1 MLRKIS
7 VISILG
13 LIILT
18 IFVKN
23 HTKKLDEDIFSIK
36 ENIIYLNSVK
46 ELVQLD
52 HDYLSSPE
60 KLSELYNLYFA
71 EELIHSSRENI
82 EIISNIEQINIENVN
97 KNNNE

>member
-7 VISILG
+7 ILSILG

-23 HTKKLDEDIFSIK
+23 HTKKLDEKIFSIK
-36 ENIIYLNSVK
+36 ENILYLSSVK

-52 HDYLSSPE
+52 HDYLSSPN
-60 KLSELYNLYFA
+60 KLLELYNLYFA
-71 EELIHSSRENI
+71 DELNYTPRENI
-82 EIISNIEQINIENVN
+82 IIISNIEQLNTVN
-97 KNNNE
+97 KDKNNNE

>member
-7 VISILG
+7 ILSIIG

-23 HTKKLDEDIFSIK
+23 HTKKLDEKIFSIK
-36 ENIIYLNSVK
+36 ENIIYLNSIK
-46 ELVQLD
+46 ELAQLD

-60 KLSELYNLYFA
+60 KLLELHNLYFVD
-71 EELIHSSRENI
+71 ELIHSSRENI
-82 EIISNIEQINIENVN
+82 KNISNIEQINM
-97 KNNNE
+97 KNIDKNIDE

>member
-7 VISILG
+7 ILSILG

-23 HTKKLDEDIFSIK
+23 HTKKLDEKIFSIR
-36 ENIIYLNSVK
+36 ENIIYLNNVK

-52 HDYLSSPE
+52 HDYLSSPN
-60 KLSELYNLYFA
+60 KLLEFYNLYFVD
-71 EELIHSSRENI
+71 ELNYKLKENI
-82 EIISNIEQINIENVN
+82 KIIKNIEQLNLENLD

>member
-1 MLRKIS
+1 MLRKLSIL
-7 VISILG
+7 SILG

-23 HTKKLDEDIFSIK
+23 HTKKLDEKIFTIK
-36 ENIIYLNSVK
+36 ENIIYLNSIK

-60 KLSELYNLYFA
+60 KLLELHNLYFVD
-71 EELIHSSRENI
+71 ELNHTSRENI
-82 EIISNIEQINIENVN
+82 KNISNIELIDIEDVD
-97 KNNNE
+97 KNNE